1 MNEELLKR
9 CMEMESVS
17 AIFRNAGL
25 CMSYAIHRSAEVLRD
40 DQVPGQVSIGILA
53 VLIVFTLSSFF
64 QYRKRINAIRW
75 LRNEVRKSKGK
86 GEFVDYVMKIDR
98 NLKSKNYY
106 VHAMNAWASFRKSLI
121 LEDAEDA
128 KYFRNTI
135 RPSFFFNL
143 EDLNCSPGF
152 YRYLPG
158 LFVSV
163 GLLLTFLGLI
173 SALQV
178 MKDNIAPVA
187 QQGIELGPVMDL
199 LVTENTQQDPAPDP
213 MAELLAAASAKFIMS
228 LTGLFASIV
237 FTITLRIMILRVDTI
252 VRSLCDEL
260 EARLS
265 PISLEEMAA
274 KQLEV
279 ARNQEDSFKR
289 IGMELVEKFGTQ
301 MREDMTTLMGK
312 VGEVSSDG
320 VGDMVKELST
330 RISGDVGRS
339 LSEASEQ
346 ISAAGEKVAML
357 VESIGQ
363 NSGRMGQE
371 MESAVS
377 QLAQAAD
384 QLKGH
389 LAAAAEKTDGT
400 LAAGTERILAAVGE
414 AVTNLSD
421 RMDQSSGRMSQEMEN
436 AVGRLAQ
443 AAEDMRTHMAAAA
456 EATDGALNAGTE
468 RLLSSLTEA
477 VTSLSDRMDQ
487 SSGRMGQ
494 EMENAA
500 NRLAGIADEVT
511 GRLSAAAETTDGTL
525 SAGAEKI
532 LAVMNEGL
540 DGIRKNTAEGSKALQ
555 AAAADMRAAAEMFRE
570 QMDAAAKSGAEG
582 VRDHMKTVGGEVGS
596 AITEAGVGVVDA
608 VERSGEQMLSA
619 SSALKDK
626 LAKDLIAP
634 VDEVIRQF
642 GQVAEKLS
650 EGSKQIEMAAL
661 NIRAS
666 GEEARKGT
674 DAVSAASQS
683 LKAATEPIQGSVER
697 IEGAVDGLSKSTEQA
712 SEAIVE
718 SSREIAK
725 EAERVFASVH
735 SIIAGERD
743 LLAASLARMGDML
756 EQMESQWRR
765 LDKMDEQLGKAFTDF
780 RASVK
785 EGLDILETHVKKMNS
800 DLSPALDKMREI
812 VQHAEEFIP
821 KSRR

>member
-1 MNEELLKR
+1 MNDDLLIK
-9 CMEMESVS
+9 CQNLLSEMESIS
-17 AIFRNAGL
+17 AIFRGFGF
-25 CMSYAIHRSAEVLRD
+25 CMSYGILESATALID
-40 DQVPGQVSIGILA
+40 DDVPGKISILILF
-53 VLIVFTLSSFF
+53 VLVIFLIVSGF
-64 QYRKRINAIRW
+64 QYLRRYLAILW
-75 LRNEVRKSKGK
+75 LRNEVTKSNEK
-86 GEFVDYVMKIDR
+86 EDFVDQVAKINR
-98 NLKSKNYY
+98 EISRRGGYIHVVNSWN
-106 VHAMNAWASFRKSLI
+106 SFRKSLI
-121 LEDAEDA
+121 PERAEDS
-128 KYFRNTI
+128 KYYRNTV

-143 EDLNCSPGF
+143 EDLDCGPGF
-152 YRYLPG
+152 YRHLPG

-173 SALQV
+173 SALQIMESDIV
-178 MKDNIAPVA
+178 S
-187 QQGIELGPVMDL
+187 
-199 LVTENTQQDPAPDP
+199 NTQQGTDSEP
-213 MAELLAAASAKFIMS
+213 MTKLLGAASAKFIMS
-228 LTGLFASIV
+228 LTGLLASIV
-237 FTITLRIMILRVDTI
+237 FTVALRVMILCVDKI

-384 QLKGH
+384 QLKDH

-400 LAAGTERILAAVGE
+400 LAAGTERILASVGE

-443 AAEDMRTHMAAAA
+443 AAEDMRTHMTAAA

-494 EMENAA
+494 EMESAA

-619 SSALKDK
+619 SAALKDK

-650 EGSKQIEMAAL
+650 DGSKQIEMAAL

-712 SEAIVE
+712 SEVIVE

-735 SIIAGERD
+735 SILAGERD
-743 LLAASLARMGDML
+743 LLAASLARMSDML
-756 EQMESQWRR
+756 EQMENQWRR
-765 LDKMDEQLGKAFTDF
+765 LDKMDDQLGKAFTDF
-780 RASVK
+780 KTSVK
-785 EGLDILETHVKKMNS
+785 EGLDILEAHVKKMNS
-800 DLSPALDKMREI
+800 DLSPALDRMREI